1 VSKLYRYDVSFTASY
16 RVLAPDRDTAEDVAY
31 KTFLKDLERKD
42 SGCFSCTS
50 IDEIGDQV

>member
-1 VSKLYRYDVSFTASY
+1 VSKLYQYDVSFTASY
-16 RVLAPDRDTAEDVAY
+16 RVLAPDRDTAEDEAY